1 MGSRRNEKTMQM
13 EGKKLG
19 GRYQMIDRVGGGG
32 MAVVYKAKDLLLNR
46 FVAIKVLNE
55 SLSNDAEFIRRFNRE
70 AQAAASLSHPN
81 IVNVYDVGQ
90 DGYTHYIVMELVAG
104 LTLKQYIQE
113 HGPLP
118 VKEAAEIAMQI
129 CDGLAHAH
137 ENQIVHRDIKPHN
150 ILLGANGR
158 VKVTDFGIARAASS
172 STITQAGSVMGSVH
186 YFSPEQARGG
196 VIGEKSDIYSL
207 GILLYEMLTG
217 QLPFDGDSAISIAL
231 KHLQDPVEDPRKL
244 NPNIPDHIAS
254 ILLRALEKDPALRY
268 SSAKAMM
275 QDISYAVQMDHR
287 FGSAWGSHPKS
298 RQEYYQAT
306 PHALHEETEKKVVAT
321 TIEGESPSPLAEATS
336 PAPAALPQRPPEVDT
351 RHTQAEKAQI
361 SLGQKT
367 IRHLQRFK
375 KWPNDQDKTVFQR
388 TVIWL
393 DRFQQNLPF
402 WQKILFAIFTI
413 ALILSLSLWGI
424 MTVWGWMVKSG
435 RDADANTVVI
445 QTFHNL
451 AEAKQFAAKY
461 GWPNPRIV
469 SEEHAGASEG
479 EVWGQKPAAHTK
491 LDKNEKPQIILYV
504 GEAAGVMMDTDF
516 TGMKQSTA
524 EKKAKEKGYEYEL
537 IMCNLSQADQDRY
550 ASIIYQEPKQGEKL
564 KKGQKLFLW
573 EHIPHISGCRVPP
586 PAP

>member
-1 MGSRRNEKTMQM
+1 MQM

-19 GRYQMIDRVGGGG
+19 GRYQIISRVGGGG

-90 DGYTHYIVMELVAG
+90 DGYTHYIVMELVVG

-113 HGPLP
+113 HAPLP

-217 QLPFDGDSAISIAL
+217 QLPFEGDSAISIAL

-244 NPNIPDHIAS
+244 NPAIPDAIVS
-254 ILLRALEKDPALRY
+254 ILLRALEKDPTMRY
-268 SSAKAMM
+268 PSAKAMM
-275 QDISYAVQMDHR
+275 RDISYAVQVDHH
-287 FGSAWGSHPKS
+287 FGSAWSGHPKS
-298 RQEYYQAT
+298 RQAYDQIVSPSLRA
-306 PHALHEETEKKVVAT
+306 ETEKNVVTPASE
-321 TIEGESPSPLAEATS
+321 IASSISLAEAS
-336 PAPAALPQRPPEVDT
+336 AVPSRAEEIDSERP
-351 RHTQAEKAQI
+351 QAEKEQI
-361 SLGQKT
+361 SLGQRT
-367 IRHLQRFK
+367 MMHLQRFK
-375 KWPNDQDKTVFQR
+375 KWPNDPNKTAFQR
-388 TVIWL
+388 TVIWF
-393 DRFQQNLPF
+393 DRFQQNLPL

-413 ALILSLSLWGI
+413 ALISSLSLWGI
-424 MTVWGWMVKSG
+424 ITVWGWMVKG
-435 RDADANTVVI
+435 ERDLDADMVTM

-451 AEAKQFAAKY
+451 DEAKQFAAQY
-461 GWPNPRIV
+461 GWPAPRIV
-469 SEEHAGASEG
+469 AEEHAGARAG

-491 LDKNEKPQIILYV
+491 LDKKEKPQIILYV
-504 GEAAGVMMDTDF
+504 GEVAGVMMDTDF

-537 IMCNLSQADQDRY
+537 IMCNLNQADQSRY
-550 ASIIYQEPKQGEKL
+550 ASIIYQEPKQGQKL
-564 KKGQKLFLW
+564 KKGQKLLLW